1 MGLLDSLPFSSSPGD
16 SSSSNGV
23 ASATASVGDNP
34 SRSSGEESIPN
45 PLLDQG
51 VNPDGALET
60 ERRQKVFF
68 VLVTGVLAVAV
79 IVLALSNVWLST
91 STRVEPFF
99 VAVDSETSEVV
110 DARPVSMTKNLS
122 EDMVR
127 YRLEQVLR
135 GLRTVYSDRRATA
148 NLYSEAWR
156 YILPDSKADSWLRD
170 YLSEQG
176 NENPVQLVGEQQR
189 TITAFEIQKIE
200 GTRTWKIDWAEKH
213 VNQRNDVRE
222 VIFSGSMSTARVD
235 LNDVAALEMNPLGL
249 FIDGISW
256 SKTKTKLLKVKGETV
271 DSAE

>member
-45 PLLDQG
+45 PVLDQG